1 MIDLTYERIDV
12 SKVRNAVVHD
22 SAGAVLI
29 FEGTT
34 RNHFEGKQVLELRYE
49 AYEEMAR
56 KELQTLVDALEKE
69 YPTSRVA
76 IVHRLGVVEVG
87 ETSVAIAVSA
97 PHRDKAYA
105 VSRQAIDRLKSTIPI
120 WKKEMY
126 QEGASW
132 KANQ

>member
-1 MIDLTYERIDV
+1 MIGLTYEKINV
-12 SKVRNAVVHD
+12 AEVRNAVVHD

-56 KELQTLVDALEKE
+56 KELQSLVDSLQRE
-69 YPTSRVA
+69 YPQSRVS
-76 IVHRLGVVEVG
+76 IVHRLGVVDVG

-97 PHRDKAYA
+97 PHRDKAYN

>member
-1 MIDLTYERIDV
+1 MIDITYEKIDV
-12 SKVRNAVVHD
+12 SMVRNAVVHD
-22 SAGAVLI
+22 GSGAVLM

-34 RNHFEGKQVLELRYE
+34 RNNFEGKQVLELRYE

-56 KELQTLVDALEKE
+56 KELQSLVDSLQQE
-69 YPTSRVA
+69 YPLSRVA
-76 IVHRLGVVEVG
+76 IVHRLGIVDVG
-87 ETSVAIAVSA
+87 ETSVVIAVSA
-97 PHRDKAYA
+97 PHRDKAYI

>member
-1 MIDLTYERIDV
+1 MIDITYEKIDV
-12 SKVRNAVVHD
+12 SMVRNAVVHD
-22 SAGAVLI
+22 GSGAVLM

-34 RNHFEGKQVLELRYE
+34 RNNFEGKQVLELRYE

-56 KELQTLVDALEKE
+56 KELQSLVDSLQQEH
-69 YPTSRVA
+69 PLSRVA
-76 IVHRLGVVEVG
+76 IVHRLGIVDVG
-87 ETSVAIAVSA
+87 ETSVVIAVSA
-97 PHRDKAYA
+97 PHRDKAYI